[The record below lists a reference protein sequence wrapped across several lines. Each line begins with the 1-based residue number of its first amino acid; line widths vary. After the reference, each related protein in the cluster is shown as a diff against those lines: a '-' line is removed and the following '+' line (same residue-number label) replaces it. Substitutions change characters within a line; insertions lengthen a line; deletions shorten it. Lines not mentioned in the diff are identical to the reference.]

1 MVGRIAL
8 YREKGRGG
16 VRPERLGGLTLMTGE
31 LYVPPGLARW
41 RLRRRIAGLER
52 ALTGLGIGRVVLPE
66 GFPYQDRLARL
77 HAVETLGFYRANAD
91 VLALA
96 ALRAAGVEPAR
107 AAVALHGPWLCPA
120 LTRAAQRLC
129 AQVRTLRI
137 DVPEAGERYARWLQG
152 EYGLPVAPAGGRAD
166 VTVSFGPGGCGQ
178 GRVLRLY
185 EPFRPGRLRLH
196 AKGVDLPADCDQPLL
211 ALLWEEGAVKRDA
224 LYVRDGE
231 REPAMPGMGTCI
243 QAGPVV

>member
-77 HAVETLGFYRANAD
+77 HAVETLGFYRSNAD

-166 VTVSFGPGGCGQ
+166 VTVARAGGRGDGPGPLGRAGVDRAACCGCMSPSGRAGCGCTPRAWTCPPTVTSRCWPCS
-178 GRVLRLY
+178 GRR
-185 EPFRPGRLRLH
+185 
-196 AKGVDLPADCDQPLL
+196 
-211 ALLWEEGAVKRDA
+211 
-224 LYVRDGE
+224 E
-231 REPAMPGMGTCI
+231 R
-243 QAGPVV
+243 